1 MQHTF
6 FMATANRFFT
16 ALLLVLLLLSLAP
29 GTPAHAQENKLA
41 RASELLKNRQY
52 QDAIKLLNDA
62 VRGQPDAGTAVEHLL
77 LGECYFLTQ
86 QYDLA
91 RPAFVKAAQNGRDE
105 KTKAAAEYRLATV
118 AFRLKDFPGAS
129 AKIKAFAAQHPDDAR
144 VGKLLAYQMMI
155 LAAKGRESEGEI
167 ERLHR
172 QIYDNIQKYNFSTGM
187 EADDILCDFYRQTGQ
202 AEKAQSAYTRIVQNF
217 RRVITDY
224 EKEKRPI
231 PAALEKSHDNA
242 ALQLGILALD
252 RKQTADAVK
261 WLENVRYDLESKQ
274 KARLFLAKT
283 AYEKQDFG
291 KAIDY
296 LNKEGFIDTVPA
308 SPLKS
313 DMYLLLGLAERSRA
327 NPNASRVE
335 EWLKRVGPEAKG
347 FAQAQSALG
356 DLYRDKGLTDEAI
369 KAFSQA
375 QAVPDHAPNAL
386 FNLGAIYF
394 EQAGRTSD
402 TAKAGDLFK
411 KSGDLL
417 GQLLTKYPLAPQ
429 AKLAKD
435 MAAQLTARGIAVGS
449 SASGDELAKAW
460 EKAARDQPG
469 TSEGAQALLS
479 LIRFH
484 AKKTLDE
491 KTGDYVKA
499 PNYVASAA
507 ACDKLLDAKVYSG
520 KGLAEANWRTL
531 KAEALF
537 HRGDAELASVAP
549 SREGKVQPVFL
560 KTATADRAIEF
571 LKQARE
577 LVDPKQLEML
587 KGIELGLVEAMF
599 KSDKKEHR
607 AAGEQRFGELENDYG
622 NDPRFQKLALDLAE
636 WYRQQGRLAEAGKQ
650 YLGVAHRGK
659 DLAEKELLKIL
670 YTAGSLFSK
679 AGAEAQKTAG
689 ETGYG
694 LYIFPKEAIQLGDDL
709 LKTHAP
715 FRRLV
720 EPRWPRDGQNLTAAE
735 ALVALSQASGIPFIW
750 FTYEMS
756 NKGRFTGVGNYLSKT
771 RVNLR
776 EGKTTVDEALKQI
789 LDLNQFR
796 LAFDIGITDGKPTI
810 TPPASE
816 DPDAEKPRV
825 IEIYE
830 ASLGENRFPPLER
843 RLDLASREGK
853 KSRAAAPM
861 LFNILQRL
869 EEVTQTRV
877 VWADGIDKQ
886 EKLAAELKAGLAPNV
901 TCGAALTAALE
912 PLNLRFRVIKRD
924 LAAEQ
929 YEAAKDA
936 FNQVRQIDPKSKYGE
951 RALFAVALNYYNQQD
966 HEKMK
971 VVLREYLKV
980 FDSPANEFYH
990 QASFWIGWAF
1000 EREKK
1005 YREAVSYYARG
1016 AEERLVVA
1024 KADTKPDAKP
1034 ATRDALKQQL
1044 SYDSQFA
1051 LLEPLNGAFKEMK
1064 FDDFLE
1070 FIRQN
1075 THVEVRLDPAV
1086 TAPTNTLN
1094 RAAFKGVPG
1103 FTLLCDTLEPLGL
1116 TFRVENVNAETAERA
1131 YFRLA
1136 SAYKKDNLMEQ
1147 ALENCRA
1154 LLTRYPS
1161 TTRRRETQSLML
1173 EVYKGL
1179 KDYRNV
1185 MATLEE
1191 LKRTATDDAEKRR
1204 LDAEIASIL
1213 FDMADYAKAAQAF
1226 KDSLQSAKE
1235 TEDRLS
1241 LRDGYARALFRDGK
1255 SAEAL
1260 AQYELL
1266 AKEET
1271 NPLRQFVAGLMVF
1284 GLKFTLDQAFER
1296 EFPEAAL
1303 RYVQRY
1309 EALSE
1314 TERNRLTAPEFVRA
1328 TWIYYVQALIDF
1340 KKDRT
1345 TAGLEKLKAVATSPD
1360 DFLAGDANYRIGL
1373 AHLAAKDFEKAR
1385 ESFEYLLFATKSSES
1400 VVRATY
1406 QLGVCLH
1413 GLGRTDA
1420 ARQRFQQIL
1429 DRYPLS
1435 PFVELVKKNPVA
1447 SGASKTATSPARP
1460 KE

>member
-1 MQHTF
+1 M
-6 FMATANRFFT
+6 
-16 ALLLVLLLLSLAP
+16 
-29 GTPAHAQENKLA
+29 
-41 RASELLKNRQY
+41 
-52 QDAIKLLNDA
+52 
-62 VRGQPDAGTAVEHLL
+62 
-77 LGECYFLTQ
+77 
-86 QYDLA
+86 
-91 RPAFVKAAQNGRDE
+91 
-105 KTKAAAEYRLATV
+105 
-118 AFRLKDFPGAS
+118 
-129 AKIKAFAAQHPDDAR
+129 
-144 VGKLLAYQMMI
+144 
-155 LAAKGRESEGEI
+155 
-167 ERLHR
+167 
-172 QIYDNIQKYNFSTGM
+172 
-187 EADDILCDFYRQTGQ
+187 
-202 AEKAQSAYTRIVQNF
+202 
-217 RRVITDY
+217 
-224 EKEKRPI
+224 
-231 PAALEKSHDNA
+231 
-242 ALQLGILALD
+242 
-252 RKQTADAVK
+252 
-261 WLENVRYDLESKQ
+261 
-274 KARLFLAKT
+274 
-283 AYEKQDFG
+283 
-291 KAIDY
+291 
-296 LNKEGFIDTVPA
+296 
-308 SPLKS
+308 
-313 DMYLLLGLAERSRA
+313 
-327 NPNASRVE
+327 
-335 EWLKRVGPEAKG
+335 
-347 FAQAQSALG
+347 
-356 DLYRDKGLTDEAI
+356 
-369 KAFSQA
+369 
-375 QAVPDHAPNAL
+375 
-386 FNLGAIYF
+386 
-394 EQAGRTSD
+394 
-402 TAKAGDLFK
+402 
-411 KSGDLL
+411 
-417 GQLLTKYPLAPQ
+417 
-429 AKLAKD
+429 
-435 MAAQLTARGIAVGS
+435 
-449 SASGDELAKAW
+449 
-460 EKAARDQPG
+460 
-469 TSEGAQALLS
+469 
-479 LIRFH
+479 
-484 AKKTLDE
+484 
-491 KTGDYVKA
+491 KA

-507 ACDKLLDAKVYSG
+507 ECDKLLDAKVYSS

-549 SREGKVQPVFL
+549 GREGKVLPVFL
-560 KTATADRAIEF
+560 KTASADRAIEF
-571 LKQARE
+571 LTQARE

-599 KSDKKEHR
+599 KSEKKEHR

-636 WYRQQGRLAEAGKQ
+636 WYRQQGRLAEAGRQ

-679 AGAEAQKTAG
+679 AGAEAQKTQG

-694 LYIFPKEAIQLGDDL
+694 LYIYPKETIQLGDDL

-720 EPRWPRDGQNLTAAE
+720 EPRWPRDGQNINAAE

-756 NKGRFTGVGNYLSKT
+756 NKGRFAGPGFHLGKT

-776 EGKTTVDEALKQI
+776 EGKTTVDEALKLI
-789 LDLNQFR
+789 LDFNQFR
-796 LAFDIGITDGKPTI
+796 LAFDIGLTDGRPTI

-830 ASLGENRFPPLER
+830 ASLGENRFAPLGR

-869 EEVTQTRV
+869 EEMTQTRV

-886 EKLAAELKAGLAPNV
+886 EKLAAELKAGLASDV
-901 TCGAALTAALE
+901 TCGAALAAALE

-1016 AEERLVVA
+1016 AEERLVIA
-1024 KADTKPDAKP
+1024 KADAKP

-1051 LLEPLNGAFKEMK
+1051 LLEPLDGAFKEMK

-1070 FIRQN
+1070 FIRLN

-1094 RAAFKGVPG
+1094 RAPFKGVPG

-1154 LLTRYPS
+1154 LLTRDPA
-1161 TTRRRETQSLML
+1161 TPRRRETQSLML

-1185 MATLEE
+1185 MATFEE

-1204 LDAEIASIL
+1204 LVAEIASIL

-1226 KDSLQSAKE
+1226 KDALQSAKE
-1235 TEDRLS
+1235 TDERLS

-1271 NPLRQFVAGLMVF
+1271 SPLRQFVAGLMAF
-1284 GLKFTLDQAFER
+1284 GLKFTLDHAFER

-1314 TERNRLTAPEFVRA
+1314 TERNRLTAPEFVKA

-1340 KKDRT
+1340 KKDRAA
-1345 TAGLEKLKAVATSPD
+1345 AGLEKLKAVATSPD

-1385 ESFEYLLFATKSSES
+1385 ESFEYLLFPTKSSES

-1406 QLGVCLH
+1406 QLGVCLQE
-1413 GLGRTDA
+1413 LGRTAA

-1435 PFVELVKKNPVA
+1435 PYVELVKKNPVA
-1447 SGASKTATSPARP
+1447 SASAKPAASPASP